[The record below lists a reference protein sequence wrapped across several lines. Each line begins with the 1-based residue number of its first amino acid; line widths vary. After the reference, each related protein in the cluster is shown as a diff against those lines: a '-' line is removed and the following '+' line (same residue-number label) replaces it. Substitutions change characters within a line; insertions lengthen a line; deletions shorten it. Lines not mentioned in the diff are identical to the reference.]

1 MPESPDKPFDV
12 YADTYQVSTNPWG
25 VTINF
30 MLSDPMPVAPGTP
43 PKVANVGHL
52 RLSLENLKVLV
63 FLMHRQVKQH
73 EQNLGVNIQIPR
85 QVLNALQIS
94 VEDWRPFW
102 GEPGE
107 GR

>member
-12 YADTYQVSTNPWG
+12 YADAYQVTTNPYG
-25 VTINF
+25 VTINL
-30 MLSDPMPVAPGTP
+30 MLSDPMPVAPGSP

-52 RLSLENLKVLV
+52 RLSLENLKLLA

-73 EQNLGVNIQIPR
+73 EQNLDVNIQIPR

-94 VEDWRPFW
+94 PEDWQPFW
-102 GEPGE
+102 GERGAV
-107 GR
+107 R